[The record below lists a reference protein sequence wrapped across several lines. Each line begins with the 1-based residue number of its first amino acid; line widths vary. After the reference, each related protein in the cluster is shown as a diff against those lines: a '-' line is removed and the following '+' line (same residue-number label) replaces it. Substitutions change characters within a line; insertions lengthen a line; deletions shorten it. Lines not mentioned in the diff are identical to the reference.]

1 MPVKSRADILDEI
14 NELSRYEKTAIF
26 NALKDNLYPSSQAIG
41 QVVEELRE
49 TKFSSGLVCPH
60 CNDNFVVKNGKFNGR
75 QRYLCRSCKHTFNDF
90 TNTPMQRTQ
99 MPEKWLQYLELMFKG
114 FSLRAAAVEIGGVT
128 HVTLFYWR
136 HKILNALK
144 HLDVDSFEGITE
156 MDETYF
162 LYSEKGH
169 KSITWR
175 EPRHRG
181 GKAKKRGISK
191 EQVGVLV
198 VCDRHKQSS
207 LRVAGSGRINAE
219 TLNAMVTDKISNS
232 ATLCS
237 DADTAIK
244 SFATEHNLKHIEL
257 NASKGQRVK
266 QGVYHIQNVNA
277 CHKQLKD
284 WMRKFNG
291 VATKYL
297 DNYLSW
303 YRFVTATKFEAMAA
317 KRNQMLIAA
326 SQFNVVS
333 TCRSL
338 RLSRWDHATS

>member
-1 MPVKSRADILDEI
+1 MPVKSRADILAEI

-49 TKFSSGLVCPH
+49 TKFSSGLACPH
-60 CNDNFVVKNGKFNGR
+60 CNDNLVVKNGKFNGR

-90 TNTPMQRTQ
+90 TNTPMQRTL

-114 FSLRAAAVEIGGVT
+114 FSLGAAAVEIGGVT

-162 LYSEKGH
+162 PYSEKGH
-169 KSITWR
+169 KGITWR
-175 EPRHRG
+175 KPRHRG

-198 VCDRHKQSS
+198 ICDRHTS
-207 LRVAGSGRINAE
+207 R
-219 TLNAMVTDKISNS
+219 
-232 ATLCS
+232 
-237 DADTAIK
+237 
-244 SFATEHNLKHIEL
+244 
-257 NASKGQRVK
+257 
-266 QGVYHIQNVNA
+266 
-277 CHKQLKD
+277 
-284 WMRKFNG
+284 
-291 VATKYL
+291 
-297 DNYLSW
+297 
-303 YRFVTATKFEAMAA
+303 
-317 KRNQMLIAA
+317 AA
-326 SQFNVVS
+326 SGLPALDVS
-333 TCRSL
+333 TPK
-338 RLSRWDHATS
+338 LSMRWSPTR